1 MEFDV
6 GAEMAYELGVLWGVE
21 GSLTVGEGSVDVDVD
36 TTVEISMDTDGVSV
50 GDVFTMTIA
59 KVADNVEMSSR

>member
-1 MEFDV
+1 
-6 GAEMAYELGVLWGVE
+6 
-21 GSLTVGEGSVDVDVD
+21 VDVDVD